1 MELLMPCSVQ
11 SSRFTGAGLLL
22 VLVALLGIG
31 GCGQREE
38 SAEKSQA
45 AVPAERG
52 DITSN
57 KTESQGGTR
66 GESEAEPV
74 AAATAQST
82 HSMDNAA
89 QTEKPIPEDEASV
102 AETPPETREESPQ
115 AKTGSGRNASE
126 LAAALSGEDAVARF
140 LAEEQLVEMGDEAV
154 AALKPLATSSGFTP
168 GRQYAI
174 IVLARIANDEAIAI
188 LLQILGKE
196 PDVKLRAI
204 VCTHLGRLG
213 VEEAVPII
221 GKWLFTI
228 EGKSMP
234 GWYPGV
240 SKPTLFWLEHVYAL
254 RAIGSEEAIPIL
266 ERMQKTRH
274 GGQGGGAMRMAYQ
287 ECLVELESQAKF
299 WRAVRHVPGLEPD
312 VELLFEFFRKDMLAS
327 VRLYRDKIVR
337 GGLEGRWVLEDM
349 KNHTDDKLRKAAET
363 LLTHYGNLR
372 IQPEKDET

>member
-1 MELLMPCSVQ
+1 
-11 SSRFTGAGLLL
+11 
-22 VLVALLGIG
+22 LVALLGVG
-31 GCGQREE
+31 GCGQREQP
-38 SAEKSQA
+38 AEKSQA
-45 AVPAERG
+45 TIPAEQG
-52 DITSN
+52 DRTSN
-57 KTESQGGTR
+57 SAELLGGAQV
-66 GESEAEPV
+66 ESESELG
-74 AAATAQST
+74 AAATAEST
-82 HSMDNAA
+82 HGMDKVA
-89 QTEKPIPEDEASV
+89 QTEKRIPEDGVSV
-102 AETPPETREESPQ
+102 AEAPGETPDESLQ
-115 AKTGSGRNASE
+115 VASDGGRNASE
-126 LAAALSGEDAVARF
+126 VASALSGEDAVARF

-174 IVLARIANDEAIAI
+174 IVLARIANEEAIAI
-188 LLQILGKE
+188 LLEILEKE
-196 PDVKLRAI
+196 PDVKLRAL

-228 EGKSMP
+228 EGQSVP

-254 RAIGSEEAIPIL
+254 RAIGSEKAIPIL
-266 ERMQKTRH
+266 ERMRKTRH
-274 GGQGGGAMRMAYQ
+274 GGKGGGALRMAYQ
-287 ECLVELESQAKF
+287 ECLVDLESQAEF
-299 WRAVRHVPGLEPD
+299 WRAVRRVPDLEPD
-312 VELLFEFFRKDMLAS
+312 VKLLFEFFRKDTLAS